1 MTDETEIVPQAY
13 PLFVPLRRDGT
24 EPTWDDLDKWDATLK
39 GKTRVQLLEMMD
51 TDVSVHRVVAWRISK
66 ANSGRISPPS
76 RITTDGSVTRG
87 SVAEARFEGKSPHAV
102 RDQLVRFYL
111 ARLK

>member
-66 ANSGRISPPS
+66 ANSGRIPPPS
-76 RITTDGSVTRG
+76 RITTDGSVTRAAWPRRG
-87 SVAEARFEGKSPHAV
+87 SKASHHMPFGISSCASTWP
-102 RDQLVRFYL
+102 D
-111 ARLK
+111 